1 MNTKVA
7 ACVAWACALVACNG
21 GGAMPTSSSKPCEVV
36 VAADSLNLIGPMLER
51 PYEGL
56 PQTEPAHD
64 VVHIGAAEPTGLYRY
79 ARSIVVYRRGEAL
92 RVVRDRY
99 AHPQIIVYTDGTAP
113 RQVEATL
120 ERFET
125 VCHLA
130 ELKARHNKAATSL
143 VARRW
148 GLRVWVPADMSVCVD
163 RPGFVWMAGETAR
176 ATTGVCVFSLTDTHR
191 VAEQTDSVL
200 RVNLK
205 GETDS
210 MYMQLVRPTLRA
222 TTMPHGG
229 VWIQGLWAMQ
239 GDAMGGPM
247 AMRVVRRRGR
257 TVAVMVFAYAPATA
271 KRNLMVALK
280 SVLYT
285 IDSNT

>member
-1 MNTKVA
+1 MNTKGA
-7 ACVAWACALVACNG
+7 ACMAWACALVACNG
-21 GGAMPTSSSKPCEVV
+21 GGGMPASSSKPCEVV
-36 VAADSLNLIGPMLER
+36 VAADSLNRIGPILER
-51 PYEGL
+51 PYGGL
-56 PQTEPAHD
+56 PQAEPAHD
-64 VVHIGAAEPTGLYRY
+64 VVRMRTAEPTGLYRY
-79 ARSIVVYRRGEAL
+79 ARSIVVYRQGEAL

-113 RQVEATL
+113 RQLEATL

-130 ELKARHNKAATSL
+130 ELKARHSKAAERL
-143 VARRW
+143 VAERW
-148 GLRVWVPADMSVCVD
+148 GVRVWVPADMSVCVD

-191 VAEQTDSVL
+191 AAEQADSVL
-200 RVNLK
+200 RINMK

-210 MYMQLVRPTLRA
+210 MYMQLIRPTLRT

-247 AMRVVRRRGR
+247 AMRVVRHRGQ
-257 TVAVMVFAYAPATA
+257 TVAVLAFAYAPAMA

-280 SVLYT
+280 AVLYT

>member
-1 MNTKVA
+1 MNIKVA
-7 ACVAWACALVACNG
+7 ACVAWVCALVACNG
-21 GGAMPTSSSKPCEVV
+21 GGGMPASSSKPCEVV

-51 PYEGL
+51 PYGGL
-56 PQTEPAHD
+56 PQAEPAHD
-64 VVHIGAAEPTGLYRY
+64 VVRIGTAEPTGLYRY
-79 ARSIVVYRRGEAL
+79 ARAIVVYRRGEVL
-92 RVVRDRY
+92 RAVRDRY

-125 VCHLA
+125 VCHVT
-130 ELKARHNKAATSL
+130 ELKARHNKAAASL

-148 GLRVWVPADMSVCVD
+148 GLRVWLPADMSVRVD
-163 RPGFVWMAGETAR
+163 RPRFVWMAGETAR
-176 ATTGVCVFSLTDTHR
+176 ATTGVCVFSLTDTRR

-200 RVNLK
+200 RINLK

-210 MYMQLVRPTLRA
+210 MYMQLVRPTLRT
-222 TTMPHGG
+222 TTMSHGG

-247 AMRVVRRRGR
+247 AMRVVRHSDQ
-257 TVAVMVFAYAPATA
+257 TMAVLVFAYAPAMA

>member
-1 MNTKVA
+1 MSTKAVA
-7 ACVAWACALVACNG
+7 CMAWACALTACNG
-21 GGAMPTSSSKPCEVV
+21 GGGLPASSGKPCEVV
-36 VAADSLNLIGPMLER
+36 VAADSLDRIGPILER

-64 VVHIGAAEPTGLYRY
+64 VARIGAAEPTGLYRY
-79 ARSIVVYRRGEAL
+79 ARSIVVYRRGEAM

-99 AHPQIIVYTDGTAP
+99 AHPQLIVYTDGSRP
-113 RQVEATL
+113 RQLEATL
-120 ERFET
+120 ARFET
-125 VCHLA
+125 VCRLA
-130 ELKARHNKAATSL
+130 ELKARHSQAAERL
-143 VARRW
+143 VAKRW
-148 GLRVWVPADMSVCVD
+148 GLRLWVPADMSVCVD

-176 ATTGVCVFSLTDTHR
+176 ATTGVCVFSLTDTRR
-191 VAEQTDSVL
+191 VAEQTDSLL
-200 RVNLK
+200 RIHLK

-222 TTMPHGG
+222 TAMPHGD

-247 AMRVVRRRGR
+247 AMRVTTRRGR
-257 TVAVMVFAYAPATA
+257 RVAVLVFAYAPATA

-280 SVLYT
+280 PVLYT
-285 IDSNT
+285 MDSNT